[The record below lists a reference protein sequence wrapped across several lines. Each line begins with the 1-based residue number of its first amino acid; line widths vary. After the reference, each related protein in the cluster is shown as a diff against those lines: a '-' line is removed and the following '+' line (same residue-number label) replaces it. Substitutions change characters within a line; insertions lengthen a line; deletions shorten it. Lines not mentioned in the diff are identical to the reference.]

1 MSSYFVLLSS
11 SFTLNLCANSVQVN
25 IVKSKFS
32 KMSKSLNF
40 VVSIRL
46 DKRSSNANGDYPVKL
61 RVWNRATKKVKLYSC
76 NKFTDST
83 SFEKAI
89 NQGTTVKGET
99 FKLRVYLER
108 VLSNA
113 SDVLEN
119 NNVKSFKDFEKHMF
133 NRTDDSKDIS
143 FYISQK
149 IDQCQRKNQFSSRDI
164 YKGLLSLLEAYPN
177 GKTIQ
182 VSDLSVEWFKS
193 LESWYLSRKKSN
205 GDAYKVSGYSIYIR
219 HFRII
224 INELLQEGLISQN
237 DYPFGKGKY
246 TIPNAE
252 NNKRPLS
259 SEDISKLVDYKSKDA
274 YKQFAVDFWK
284 LSYYWMGINL
294 GDVINL
300 KWGDVHD
307 DKIYYFRRKTFKRSK
322 VKRKNTV
329 FVDERISSIIKKY
342 RGYDSYI
349 FNILNDSMNEEQAF
363 RAGKNFIRK
372 VNQHLKKVAKELD
385 ISSDISSI
393 WSRHS
398 FATEMKKKKV
408 SPYLIQEAFGHK
420 DLKTTENYL
429 SSLLEDDLREL
440 QKKL

>member
-1 MSSYFVLLSS
+1 MSSCFVLLSS

-149 IDQCQRKNQFSSRDI
+149 IDQCQRKFN
-164 YKGLLSLLEAYPN
+164 SLLE
-177 GKTIQ
+177 T
-182 VSDLSVEWFKS
+182 
-193 LESWYLSRKKSN
+193 
-205 GDAYKVSGYSIYIR
+205 SIR
-219 HFRII
+219 
-224 INELLQEGLISQN
+224 
-237 DYPFGKGKY
+237 
-246 TIPNAE
+246 
-252 NNKRPLS
+252 
-259 SEDISKLVDYKSKDA
+259 
-274 YKQFAVDFWK
+274 DF
-284 LSYYWMGINL
+284 
-294 GDVINL
+294 
-300 KWGDVHD
+300 
-307 DKIYYFRRKTFKRSK
+307 
-322 VKRKNTV
+322 
-329 FVDERISSIIKKY
+329 
-342 RGYDSYI
+342 
-349 FNILNDSMNEEQAF
+349 
-363 RAGKNFIRK
+363 
-372 VNQHLKKVAKELD
+372 
-385 ISSDISSI
+385 
-393 WSRHS
+393 
-398 FATEMKKKKV
+398 
-408 SPYLIQEAFGHK
+408 
-420 DLKTTENYL
+420 
-429 SSLLEDDLREL
+429 
-440 QKKL
+440 

>member
-1 MSSYFVLLSS
+1 
-11 SFTLNLCANSVQVN
+11 
-25 IVKSKFS
+25 
-32 KMSKSLNF
+32 MSKSLNF

-99 FKLRVYLER
+99 FKLRVYLDR
-108 VLSNA
+108 VHSNA

-119 NNVKSFKDFEKHMF
+119 NNVKTFKDFEKYMF

-149 IDQCQRKNQFSSRDI
+149 IDQCHRNNQFSSRDI
-164 YKGLLSLLEAYPN
+164 YKGLLSLLETYTE
-177 GKTIQ
+177 GKTVQ
-182 VSDLSVEWFKS
+182 VGDLSVEWFKS

-205 GDAYKVSGYSIYIR
+205 GDTYKVSGYSIYIR

-224 INELLQEGLISQN
+224 INQLLQKGQITQN
-237 DYPFGKGKY
+237 EYPFGKGKY

-259 SEDISKLVDYKSKDA
+259 SEDILKLVNYHGQNI

-294 GDVINL
+294 RDVINL
-300 KWGDVHD
+300 RWSDVHD
-307 DKIYYFRRKTFKRSK
+307 DKIYYYRRKTFKRSI

-329 FVDERISSIIKKY
+329 FIDERTSSIIKKY
-342 RGYDSYI
+342 KGSDSYI
-349 FNILNDSMNEEQAF
+349 FNILNDSMNEEQAY
-363 RAGKNFIRK
+363 RTGKNFIRK
-372 VNQHLKKVAKELD
+372 VNQHLKNVAKELD

-398 FATEMKKKKV
+398 FANEMKKKRI

-420 DLKTTENYL
+420 DIKTTENYL
-429 SSLLEDDLREL
+429 SSLAEDDLKNL
-440 QKKL
+440 QKTITNIIN